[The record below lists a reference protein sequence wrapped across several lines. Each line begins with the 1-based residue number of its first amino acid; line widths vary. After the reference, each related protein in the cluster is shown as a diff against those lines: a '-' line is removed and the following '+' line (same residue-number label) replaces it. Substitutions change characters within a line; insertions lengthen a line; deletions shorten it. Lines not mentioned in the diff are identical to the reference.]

1 MLLQRLGSES
11 LVHLILKSNAF
22 AHKPLIDDI
31 DQIGQLPVLIL
42 FGDND
47 WTLKKS
53 RLACGDTFE
62 DQLMSKLNPSSKI

>member
-22 AHKPLIDDI
+22 AYKPLVDDI
-31 DQIGQLPVLIL
+31 DKIGQLPVLIL
-42 FGDND
+42 FGDDD

-53 RLACGDTFE
+53 KLACGDTFE
-62 DQLMSKLNPSSKI
+62 DQLMSKLNNNSKI

>member
-22 AHKPLIDDI
+22 AHKPLVDSHIDDI

-53 RLACGDTFE
+53 RLACGD
-62 DQLMSKLNPSSKI
+62 LYL

>member
-22 AHKPLIDDI
+22 AYKPLIDDI
-31 DQIGQLPVLIL
+31 DKMGQLPVLIL

-47 WTLKKS
+47 WTLRK
-53 RLACGDTFE
+53 
-62 DQLMSKLNPSSKI
+62 SKLA